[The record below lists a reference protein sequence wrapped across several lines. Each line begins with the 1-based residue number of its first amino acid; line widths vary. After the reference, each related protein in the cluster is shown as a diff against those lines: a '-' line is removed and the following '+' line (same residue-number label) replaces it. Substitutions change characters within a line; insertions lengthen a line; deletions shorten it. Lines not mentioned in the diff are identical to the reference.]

1 MHASSETPPAAA
13 RPAAGD
19 GTGPAPAAAARAV
32 LEDPPTAQPATVA
45 EATVLLPANLHAR
58 PAGALAR
65 TAASF
70 TSGIRVEYAGRSV
83 SPTGILAVMGL
94 GATKGTSVTV
104 RAEGEDAAEAVAAL
118 ARVLAEAQ

>member
-1 MHASSETPPAAA
+1 MSASSETASAAS
-13 RPAAGD
+13 
-19 GTGPAPAAAARAV
+19 PAPDAGGHAAS
-32 LEDPPTAQPATVA
+32 PAPGVA

-65 TAASF
+65 AAATFRS
-70 TSGIRVEYAGRSV
+70 SVRVEYAGRSV

-104 RAEGEDAAEAVAAL
+104 RAEGEDAAEAVTAL
-118 ARVLAEAQ
+118 ARVLAEAE